1 MWPES
6 PPVDSHSTVRYL
18 FPEMKTLSP
27 IKQARAVGVVLSM
40 LVLLYAGCDK
50 GLAPLA
56 VTPIDPN
63 APTGFGGTIRF
74 TNWPPLD
81 SVDIAIQELRLAA
94 FKEAPVDT
102 TGLFIEFIRGNVII
116 YPPVGTTAWS
126 KRDSTGHLRDSIH
139 YDIYFTTGLDS
150 LPKSY
155 SYIAMAW
162 RYGPNSFAD
171 WRPAGLYTTQP
182 GTFIPG
188 AITIRKNVFISN
200 VDINCDFRN
209 PPPKPWR

>member
-1 MWPES
+1 MKR
-6 PPVDSHSTVRYL
+6 VR
-18 FPEMKTLSP
+18 
-27 IKQARAVGVVLSM
+27 AAGVVLSM
-40 LVLLYAGCDK
+40 LVLLYSGCDK

-74 TNWPPLD
+74 LRWPRAD
-81 SVDIAIQELRLAA
+81 SIDIAILELRLAA
-94 FKEAPVDT
+94 FKDPPIDT

-116 YPPVGTTAWS
+116 HPPIGSTNYGTH
-126 KRDSTGHLRDSIH
+126 DSTGRLRDSIK
-139 YDIYFTTGLDS
+139 YAIYFTTGLDS
-150 LPKSY
+150 LPKTY

-171 WRPAGLYTTQP
+171 WRPAGLYTTHP
-182 GTFIPG
+182 NTFIPG
-188 AITIRKNVFISN
+188 AITIRKNVFIQN